1 MHISSV
7 ATLLLRY
14 HDNPTIQSLL
24 KRLDKDKLVGT
35 LCYSD
40 PTTGL
45 NILKSCINPIQI
57 GLFFP
62 SLHGL
67 GGGQAPN
74 LADI

>member
-57 GLFFP
+57 GLFFSFP
-62 SLHGL
+62 GL